1 MNTQQP
7 SKRIS
12 GALYVGIDVAKDT
25 LAVFA
30 EGLFEGE
37 IENNRKAIA
46 RMVRSIRTQTGKGV
60 DVRFAVEE
68 TGAYS
73 LPVHL
78 ELDRLH
84 EKVCVLNPVRIRHYA
99 KFRGVLAKTDRIDAR
114 MIARYAD
121 ECFCEPKS
129 IPSSAHLA
137 LRDLIRTRS
146 LLVKIRTMIETL
158 RQLPLVG
165 PTSRKI
171 LSEVDRF
178 IETRI
183 DRLDQEMSERT
194 KDDADVLRVSKELEK
209 LRGVG
214 SLTATTIAV
223 LAPELGTLG
232 RRQAA
237 ALAGLAPIPRESGQ
251 FKGLR
256 KIGGGREE
264 LRRALF
270 MAALSAT
277 RWDPTIKAFYHHLK
291 DEKKKKHMVALVA
304 CMRKMFVH
312 MDRVVAR
319 LNETGSE
326 TAS

>member
-12 GALYVGIDVAKDT
+12 GVLYVGIDVAKDT

-121 ECFCEPKS
+121 ECSCEPTS
-129 IPSSAHLA
+129 IPSSARLA

-194 KDDADVLRVSKELEK
+194 KDDAVVLRVSKELEK

>member
-1 MNTQQP
+1 MNTKQ
-7 SKRIS
+7 SGKRIA
-12 GALYVGIDVAKDT
+12 GVLYVGIDVAKDA
-25 LAVFA
+25 LAIFA
-30 EGLFEGE
+30 DGLFEGQ
-37 IENNRKAIA
+37 IA
-46 RMVRSIRTQTGKGV
+46 NTKRDIVRLVRSIRKFAREDA
-60 DVRFAVEE
+60 DVRFAIED

-78 ELDRLH
+78 ELDRLR
-84 EKVCVLNPVRIRHYA
+84 EQVCVLNPARIRHYA
-99 KFRGVLAKTDRIDAR
+99 KSLGVLAKTDKIDAR
-114 MIARYAD
+114 MIARYAA
-121 ECFCEPKS
+121 ECACEPTPV
-129 IPSSAHLA
+129 PSSARLA
-137 LRDLIRTRS
+137 LRDLLRTRS

-214 SLTATTIAV
+214 PLTATTIAV

-237 ALAGLAPIPRESGQ
+237 ALAGLAPIPRESGR

-256 KIGGGREE
+256 KIGGGRNE

-291 DEKKKKHMVALVA
+291 NDKKKKHMVALVA

-319 LNETGSE
+319 LNDTASE
-326 TAS
+326 TA